1 MVEKLPRQDM
11 SLINPTY
18 LQYIE
23 PSFDDLDEE
32 YPDELDGKYS
42 YY

>member
-1 MVEKLPRQDM
+1 MVEKLPRHDM

-18 LQYIE
+18 LQYNE
-23 PSFDDLDEE
+23 PSLDELDEE

-42 YY
+42 